1 MKISFVF
8 LFHWGTFP
16 NCMEACE
23 QGPFKEKWRKNI
35 STFMS
40 FSTSYHI
47 ICKEPVPAIRISP
60 VEGKSKESKKSRESR
75 RSLKS
80 WEPKRPR
87 ESPWESFEG
96 SGVCPRREDASGEE
110 NATQSSLRLCQCHFF
125 SSPPSI
131 SKNSNFGNKNRVGK
145 HWGWAG
151 WECHSSLY
159 LPTSQVR
166 QVVSEVF

>member
-1 MKISFVF
+1 MEPYSFRVF
-8 LFHWGTFP
+8 HYPKESGKSREP
-16 NCMEACE
+16 NES
-23 QGPFKEKWRKNI
+23 KESNESSESK
-35 STFMS
+35 
-40 FSTSYHI
+40 
-47 ICKEPVPAIRISP
+47 
-60 VEGKSKESKKSRESR
+60 KSKESKKPG
-75 RSLKS
+75 
-80 WEPKRPR
+80 EPKRSFESWESKRSKEPWESKR
-87 ESPWESFEG
+87 PKESPWESFEG